1 MNIIIYDE
9 HAVWADLLPITFTR
23 PVGAI
28 RLGIDTI
35 AEKWQALLPGE
46 YSWKAAESYLDELFP
61 TGICDD
67 DTLYV

>member
-35 AEKWQALLPGE
+35 AEKWQALLPG
-46 YSWKAAESYLDELFP
+46 
-61 TGICDD
+61 
-67 DTLYV
+67 